1 MHLTLSSVDHLQD
14 VFKLFLA
21 NTLEK
26 YQWVWMMVAE
36 KETLENLVN
45 VEYDHYD
52 ADYDDDDVGDCN
64 DNARD
69 GKGGL

>member
-1 MHLTLSSVDHLQD
+1 M
-14 VFKLFLA
+14 
-21 NTLEK
+21 
-26 YQWVWMMVAE
+26 AE

-52 ADYDDDDVGDCN
+52 ADYDVEDDGDNVAEDDVGDCN
-64 DNARD
+64 DDARD